1 MITFSGNRRNRNP
14 EILHAEEVIYN
25 TYGDTVRV
33 SEKNKDL
40 LKFGTV
46 LSTAGTT
53 EQTIAEFQGS
63 TLRETYATTNS
74 IDSIICTDST
84 PFTGTLVV
92 EGHTI
97 SGGNLTFVSQSKAL
111 NGQTAAAL
119 DTPIARATRA
129 YITGSSTF
137 AASSDVAYVYDS
149 TAATG
154 TTSGVPDVA
163 AASKLLVNAVEYQS
177 QKGGTSLSSTDYW
190 IITRIYAGIDKK
202 TGAQAVI
209 RLRSRTLGNV
219 FRTIAPKIHL
229 DSDSASADSVEFEP
243 FLIIPK
249 NSDIELTIAG
259 SVSGIQVSAGING
272 YLAKV
277 I

>member
-1 MITFSGNRRNRNP
+1 MITFSGNRRTINP
-14 EILHAEEVIYN
+14 ELLHAENVIYN

-40 LKFGTV
+40 LKYGTV
-46 LSTAGTT
+46 LSTQGTT
-53 EQTIAEFQGS
+53 EQTIAEFQGA
-63 TLRETYATTNS
+63 TIRETYATTNS

-84 PFTGTLVV
+84 PFTGTMTI

-111 NGQTAAAL
+111 NGQTAVTL
-119 DTPIARATRA
+119 DTALARVTRGA
-129 YITGSSTF
+129 FNGTDAFAST
-137 AASSDVAYVYDS
+137 SDFAYVYDS

-154 TTSGVPDVA
+154 TTGGAPDVPA
-163 AASKLLVNAVEYQS
+163 ATKLIVNAVEYQS
-177 QKGGTSLSSTDYW
+177 QKGATSISSTDYW
-190 IITRIYAGIDKK
+190 IVSRIYAGIEKK
-202 TGAQAVI
+202 TGAQAII
-209 RLRSRTLGNV
+209 RLRYATVGNV
-219 FRTIAPKIHL
+219 LRTPAPKIHL
-229 DSDSASADSVEFEP
+229 DSDSASFASIDFEP

-249 NSDIELTIAG
+249 NTDVELTIEG
-259 SVSGIQVSAGING
+259 SASGIQVSAGING